1 MEEAEQLCDY
11 IIIMDHG
18 SILKEGTLDQL
29 LKNDRDKKIVE
40 FTLKETPTSPD
51 IFINHSPF
59 NIEWN
64 SELKKGTL
72 ELRHFESE
80 LSVFFQFLKEK
91 NLVLDDMIS
100 RRITLDDLFISL
112 TGRHLHA

>member
-1 MEEAEQLCDY
+1 
-11 IIIMDHG
+11 MDHG
-18 SILKEGTLDQL
+18 VILREGTLEQL

-40 FTLKETPTSPD
+40 FTLKEIPTSPD

-64 SELKKGTL
+64 RELKKGTL
-72 ELRHFESE
+72 ELKNFESE
-80 LSVFFQFLKEK
+80 LPVFFQFLKEK